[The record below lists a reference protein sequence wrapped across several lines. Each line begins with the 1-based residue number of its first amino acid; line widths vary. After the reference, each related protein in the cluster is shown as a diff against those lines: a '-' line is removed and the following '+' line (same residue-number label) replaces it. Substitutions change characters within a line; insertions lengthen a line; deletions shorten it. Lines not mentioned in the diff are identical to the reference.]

1 MQRCDAYITSA
12 EMLRHIM
19 PINCH
24 MDGEGLLKL
33 AMKK

>member
-1 MQRCDAYITSA
+1 MQQCDAYITSV
-12 EMLRHIM
+12 EMLMHIM
-19 PINCH
+19 PINCQ